1 MSNEDKLFEQAK
13 EDVANLVES
22 VLIDLRYFADKY
34 RYELDWVY
42 DEFKQQFNNRK

>member
-1 MSNEDKLFEQAK
+1 MTDEQLLECAK

-34 RYELDWVY
+34 RYDLDWVQ
-42 DEFKQQFNNRK
+42 DEFRKQFNNRK